1 MAVMPPGSSSSHS
14 SHKEGGSSS
23 NGFTNGYPAY
33 QDRNREHGKAS
44 ANDHEIDQP
53 PYPNAYASTA
63 SAGDSEVNM
72 AGIGS
77 GSGPSSPRI
86 SKRIHGHMM
95 GGSVSAGL
103 TGHGGYGTGGAS
115 GSAIGLTELRGESA
129 SAPSSPNVG
138 RHTARM
144 GGPAPGLTLAGV
156 SPDLSAPSSRNSLR
170 YEATHHTGQPSYDS
184 ASSQHHQHQQMQPH
198 LMPQHHSR
206 PSMSLSNSHG
216 HSQSQQYNRGYSRQG
231 AGRQHSFDQ
240 QPIPADSSR
249 NQQVQHQ
256 YTHAQ
261 SPASA
266 TATMA
271 SIPPSDWQVAVRPP
285 NRSATDPSS
294 PYGINHSPAMSQ
306 GSNGQGTPRADS
318 HSVFAAQQSSTPRP
332 VEPERAVTAD
342 RIPQQQ
348 YSLPA
353 NTRNMLP
360 PPIPPL
366 SPSRHLR
373 TGSRNANPSS
383 QSKASS
389 GTTVTGLG
397 ISTGHTDM
405 SRNRAGGIPSPTR
418 STRSL
423 TSQQQQ
429 AQGQPLPPSE
439 SSHHGHSV
447 EVHGGNAGDRRDQ
460 QGESSVVESASASVN
475 HSHQQSGSSNAQHHS
490 MASSQ
495 SAMTSGVLCGACSTA
510 VKGQCRDCNKVVAA
524 KFFPVDDSDGSYPL
538 CERDYFARLD
548 LICGKCDKALR
559 GAYITACNQKYHV
572 EHFTCSVCPTVFGPQ
587 DSYYEHGDEV
597 YCHFHYSTRFAT
609 KCVGCAHAILKQFV
623 EINRNQKDECWH
635 PECYMIHK
643 FWNVKL
649 ISKFQNT
656 PVNSAHASASSV
668 LDPDAVPE
676 EQKETAETLK
686 AKQIRM
692 ETQVEQIWRV
702 LSAFEESSAACI
714 SEMLRSVSA
723 NEYLDGVLMAE
734 RFILHVEILFAVIDD
749 LEAQFAMEN
758 ARGMSHSRE
767 AKMLC
772 RKTVNFFSLLAH
784 NQETPEQK
792 AMITQELLALVTGLA
807 HYLKILIRIA
817 LTGALKLEREH
828 GNVNALDFML
838 QRLSLLARDDAD
850 PSVPVRGQGIQRN
863 HLEPQEIR
871 RPPGF
876 TASTKGIAYG
886 YRSLAPEVV
895 GESVLKGRS
904 LTWLGNLD
912 QCMVCEN
919 TVEEDCVRLG
929 LFERW
934 HAKCLRCVECSTTA
948 AVTIEEPPLPEEGM
962 PKPFVR
968 RPPPKAE
975 EFVYE
980 ARTMV
985 SMNAVEVTTIFCV
998 IHRSNR
1004 SKPGFESVTRLE
1016 QYAYLLNVALRR
1028 LCGKLQI
1035 QGTVSALPLDAAT
1048 HTDHPHPL
1056 YDAYRDS
1063 SDIKR
1068 LKSVNLD
1075 RKTSAHA
1082 RMPQRSTVVESPS
1095 GKIARAGGSSSAR
1108 SAEGVPPLPSDGRS
1122 DSPAES
1128 FGRGRTPGKHTPSA
1142 TTPYHSSG
1150 SPSPAGKVDVIRP
1163 AFARNNTSVCIV
1175 NETADLSPE
1184 DDPPLSPSH
1193 DDSPFDHEEGVTLAD
1208 IPAIVEA
1215 EQARLTHRN
1224 TAMGDDRPLISE
1236 LSALD
1241 ALIVKH
1247 FALLALTKS
1256 ILAPYIDLE
1265 EMLELV
1271 EVRKNQ
1277 WWNKIFKGGKD
1288 KKDIKRKGVFGVP
1301 LEILVEKT
1309 GSDSQLG
1316 ATNTQI
1322 RVPEFIDNIISA
1334 MKQMDMSV
1342 EGIFRKNGN
1351 IKRLN
1356 TVTEALDRDPS
1367 SVNLADD
1374 NPVQLAAL
1382 LKKFLRDL
1390 PDPLMTFR
1398 LHRLFCAAENIT
1410 DPEEK
1415 TRCLHL
1421 IICMLPKTNRD
1432 TMEVLFVFLK
1442 WVASFSHVDEETGSK
1457 MDIANLA
1464 TVICPSILY
1473 AKGQNAMR
1481 DDSFVAI
1488 RAIQTLVERQE
1499 EFYVVPKEL
1508 MFVLDDRVSLL
1519 FAQNMD
1525 LPPKEIFKHCNNY
1538 AEVRRTGRKPPSSKD
1553 KEKEKE
1559 RDKDK
1564 EKGNKDRERER
1575 ERVGGVV
1582 GGGDNLNA
1590 AGQFALDNSL
1600 FNAGHSAH
1608 WSGRH
1613 APPSIPLYRP
1623 GSNSG
1628 SRPSSW
1634 VDAGNSPASGGGGG
1648 PPHYLAAAAQASS
1661 PSRRMFH
1668 TGGGGGGSGGGND
1681 SRRGSV
1687 GNSSPSMPASE
1698 RRERSVERSRSPGG
1712 GGGIERQQR

>member
-1 MAVMPPGSSSSHS
+1 MPTGSSYSHS
-14 SHKEGGSSS
+14 SHGEGENPSNDRRGNRAKEYEGSSS
-23 NGFTNGYPAY
+23 NDHHFQQQYYSNTTQHAGSSST
-33 QDRNREHGKAS
+33 DLDAS
-44 ANDHEIDQP
+44 P
-53 PYPNAYASTA
+53 
-63 SAGDSEVNM
+63 NM

-77 GSGPSSPRI
+77 GSAQNSPRI
-86 SKRIHGHMM
+86 SKKMPGQNLFGTPVMTASSSVGHASDAGRSIGHEGLGRGSESTSAPTSPHLARPATR
-95 GGSVSAGL
+95 GGSSYSGPSPSGFSPNLSNKPSRHSLRYDSTHQARQPSHDSSSSHQHQYQQQQPFSHFRPQHQSRPSITSSNSQHQSTSYRSGQQSRPLGQVAGRQQSFDRQESQHSPAP
-103 TGHGGYGTGGAS
+103 TPYRHQS
-115 GSAIGLTELRGESA
+115 GQNISRPVDQAPYSA
-129 SAPSSPNVG
+129 SATMSS
-138 RHTARM
+138 A
-144 GGPAPGLTLAGV
+144 L
-156 SPDLSAPSSRNSLR
+156 
-170 YEATHHTGQPSYDS
+170 
-184 ASSQHHQHQQMQPH
+184 
-198 LMPQHHSR
+198 
-206 PSMSLSNSHG
+206 
-216 HSQSQQYNRGYSRQG
+216 
-231 AGRQHSFDQ
+231 
-240 QPIPADSSR
+240 
-249 NQQVQHQ
+249 
-256 YTHAQ
+256 
-261 SPASA
+261 
-266 TATMA
+266 
-271 SIPPSDWQVAVRPP
+271 PSDWQGSARPP
-285 NRSATDPSS
+285 TRSATDPSS
-294 PYGINHSPAMSQ
+294 PYLVDNAPRLQ
-306 GSNGQGTPRADS
+306 DSNGPGTPRADHES
-318 HSVFAAQQSSTPRP
+318 AFGSQQASTPRASAN
-332 VEPERAVTAD
+332 ERWVAPDQGTQ
-342 RIPQQQ
+342 QQQ
-348 YSLPA
+348 YASGLRIMP
-353 NTRNMLP
+353 P

-366 SPSRHLR
+366 SPSRQLR
-373 TGSRNANPSS
+373 QSNRGRYQGTPGPMGLAAQTSNLAIGVPDPGRRTMNGSM
-383 QSKASS
+383 AS
-389 GTTVTGLG
+389 
-397 ISTGHTDM
+397 
-405 SRNRAGGIPSPTR
+405 RSPT
-418 STRSL
+418 TP
-423 TSQQQQ
+423 TYAVQGEQQQQ
-429 AQGQPLPPSE
+429 AQYTRRAMNVSLPPSE
-439 SSHHGHSV
+439 SSHHGHYPSEAEGDSAVV
-447 EVHGGNAGDRRDQ
+447 ENVSSNGQHRSRQEPTVTAQ
-460 QGESSVVESASASVN
+460 KSSSVTQPPIS
-475 HSHQQSGSSNAQHHS
+475 SG
-490 MASSQ
+490 
-495 SAMTSGVLCGACSTA
+495 AMCGACGTS
-510 VKGQCRDCNKVVAA
+510 VKGQYVRAMGKIYHLDCFRCRDCNQVVAA
-524 KFFPVDDSDGSYPL
+524 KFFPVDDQDDSYPL

-559 GAYITACNQKYHV
+559 GAYITACNRKYHV

-587 DSYYEHGDEV
+587 DSYYEHDDKV

-649 ISKFQNT
+649 TSKFQNT
-656 PVNSAHASASSV
+656 PINSAHASASSV
-668 LDPDAVPE
+668 IDPDAVPE

-723 NEYLDGVLMAE
+723 SEYLDAVLMAE

-749 LEAQFAMEN
+749 LEAQFAMER

-767 AKMLC
+767 AKLLC
-772 RKTVNFFSLLAH
+772 RKTVSFFSLLAH

-792 AMITQELLALVTGLA
+792 AMVTQELLALVTGLA

-817 LTGALKLEREH
+817 LTGSLKLEREH

-850 PSVPVRGQGIQRN
+850 PAVPVRGRGLART
-863 HLEPQEIR
+863 HFEPQETSQ
-871 RPPGF
+871 PPGF
-876 TASTKGIAYG
+876 IASTKGIAYG
-886 YRSLAPEVV
+886 YRSLAPEIV
-895 GESVLKGRS
+895 GETVLKGRS
-904 LTWLGNLD
+904 LTWLHDLD
-912 QCMVCEN
+912 QCMACGQ
-919 TVEEDCVRLG
+919 TVEDDCIRLG

-934 HAKCLRCVECSTTA
+934 HPKCVRCAECDTSA
-948 AVTIEEPPLPEEGM
+948 AVVVEEPPQQEEGM

-968 RPPPKAE
+968 KPPPKAD
-975 EFVYE
+975 EFVFE

-985 SMNAVEVTTIFCV
+985 SINAVEVTTVFCV
-998 IHRSNR
+998 PHRTNR
-1004 SKPGFESVTRLE
+1004 SRPGFEPVTRLE

-1028 LCGKLQI
+1028 LCEKLQI
-1035 QGTVSALPLDAAT
+1035 QGVVATMLDTVGTA
-1048 HTDHPHPL
+1048 DHPHPL

-1075 RKTSAHA
+1075 RKISAHA

-1095 GKIARAGGSSSAR
+1095 GKTARPGGLSSTR
-1108 SAEGVPPLPSDGRS
+1108 STEGVPPLPNDGKS
-1122 DSPAES
+1122 DSQADTASRSIIPVV
-1128 FGRGRTPGKHTPSA
+1128 RTPSNDSPHNDEQGSMTPGGGKI
-1142 TTPYHSSG
+1142 
-1150 SPSPAGKVDVIRP
+1150 DVIRP

-1175 NETADLSPE
+1175 NE
-1184 DDPPLSPSH
+1184 DPKDGAGTEEANPPVH
-1193 DDSPFDHEEGVTLAD
+1193 DDSPFEHEDGVTLAD

-1215 EQARLTHRN
+1215 EQARLSRRN
-1224 TAMGDDRPLISE
+1224 TTLGDGRPLISE
-1236 LSALD
+1236 LAPLD

-1247 FALLALTKS
+1247 FALLALIKS
-1256 ILAPYIDLE
+1256 SLAPYIDLE
-1265 EMLELV
+1265 DMLELV

-1277 WWNKIFKGGKD
+1277 WWNKIFKGSKD

-1316 ATNTQI
+1316 ATNTQL

-1398 LHRLFCAAENIT
+1398 LHRLFCAAETIN

-1415 TRCLHL
+1415 LRCLHL
-1421 IICMLPKTNRD
+1421 IICMLPKANRD

-1457 MDIANLA
+1457 MDITNLA

-1508 MFVLDDRVSLL
+1508 MFVLDDRVSSL

-1538 AEVRRTGRKPPSSKD
+1538 SEVRRTGRKPPSN
-1553 KEKEKE
+1553 KEKEKDNKD
-1559 RDKDK
+1559 RDK
-1564 EKGNKDRERER
+1564 NKDRERER
-1575 ERVGGVV
+1575 ERP
-1582 GGGDNLNA
+1582 GDT
-1590 AGQFALDNSL
+1590 AGALGQSALDNSL
-1600 FNAGHSAH
+1600 YNAGHSAH
-1608 WSGRH
+1608 LNGRH
-1613 APPSIPLYRP
+1613 PPAPIVPPFRP

-1634 VDAGNSPASGGGGG
+1634 IDVTNSPASGGAGYHLGN
-1648 PPHYLAAAAQASS
+1648 PPHQPYPPATASS
-1661 PSRRMFH
+1661 PSRRMF
-1668 TGGGGGGSGGGND
+1668 GIGGND
-1681 SRRGSV
+1681 SRRGSL
-1687 GNSSPSMPASE
+1687 GNPTPASD
-1698 RRERSVERSRSPGG
+1698 RRERSTERSRSPAGVD
-1712 GGGIERQQR
+1712 RQPWQH

>member
-14 SHKEGGSSS
+14 SHNEGGNSS
-23 NGFTNGYPAY
+23 NGFSNGYPVY
-33 QDRNREHGKAS
+33 QDRNREHGRSS
-44 ANDHEIDQP
+44 ANDHGMHEP
-53 PYPNAYASTA
+53 SYSKAYSPSTL
-63 SAGDSEVNM
+63 AGDSEVNM

-103 TGHGGYGTGGAS
+103 TGHGGHTTGSRG
-115 GSAIGLTELRGESA
+115 GSSVGLTDFRGESA

-138 RHTARM
+138 RQTARM
-144 GGPAPGLTLAGV
+144 GGPAPGLTLSGV
-156 SPDLSAPSSRNSLR
+156 SPDLSARSSRNSLR
-170 YEATHHTGQPSYDS
+170 FDATHHAGQPSYDS
-184 ASSQHHQHQQMQPH
+184 ASSQHHQHQQMQSH
-198 LMPQHHSR
+198 LAPQHQPR
-206 PSMSLSNSHG
+206 PSVSSSNSHG
-216 HSQSQQYNRGYSRQG
+216 HSQSQQYTRAYSRQM

-240 QPIPADSSR
+240 QPKPADSP
-249 NQQVQHQ
+249 QHQ
-256 YTHAQ
+256 QAHHQYGFIQTP
-261 SPASA
+261 SSA

-271 SIPPSDWQVAVRPP
+271 SMPPSDWQLAARPP

-294 PYGINHSPAMSQ
+294 PYNTDHSPAMSQ
-306 GSNGQGTPRADS
+306 GSNGHGTPRADNQ
-318 HSVFAAQQSSTPRP
+318 SVFAAQQSSTPRP
-332 VEPERAVTAD
+332 VEPERAMTAD

-353 NTRNMLP
+353 STRNMLP

-373 TGSRNANPSS
+373 TGSRNANPSGHN
-383 QSKASS
+383 KASS
-389 GTTVTGLG
+389 GATVTGLG
-397 ISTGHTDM
+397 VSGGNVEP
-405 SRNRAGGIPSPTR
+405 SRNQAGGVPSPTR

-423 TSQQQQ
+423 MSQQQH

-439 SSHHGHSV
+439 NSHHGHSV
-447 EVHGGNAGDRRDQ
+447 EVQGGNTGDRREH

-475 HSHQQSGSSNAQHHS
+475 HSDQQSGSANAQHYS
-490 MASSQ
+490 TPSTQ
-495 SAMTSGVLCGACSTA
+495 SVMTSGVLCGSCGTA
-510 VKGQCRDCNKVVAA
+510 VKGQYVRAMGKIYHLDCFRCRDCNKVVAA

-656 PVNSAHASASSV
+656 PLNSAHASASSV

-850 PSVPVRGQGIQRN
+850 PTVPVRGQGIPRN
-863 HLEPQEIR
+863 HLDPQEIS

-886 YRSLAPEVV
+886 YRSLAPEIV

-948 AVTIEEPPLPEEGM
+948 AVPIEEPPPPEEGM

-998 IHRSNR
+998 VHRSNR
-1004 SKPGFESVTRLE
+1004 SKPGFEPVTRLE

-1035 QGTVSALPLDAAT
+1035 QGIVSALPLDAAA
-1048 HTDHPHPL
+1048 HGDHPHPL

-1122 DSPAES
+1122 DSPADS
-1128 FGRGRTPGKHTPSA
+1128 IGRAVTPGKHTSSA
-1142 TTPYHSSG
+1142 TPRFDSAG

-1175 NETADLSPE
+1175 NETTDLSPE
-1184 DDPPLSPSH
+1184 DGLPLSPSH

-1215 EQARLTHRN
+1215 EQARLTQRD
-1224 TAMGDDRPLISE
+1224 TATGDERPLISE

-1316 ATNTQI
+1316 ATNTQL

-1367 SVNLADD
+1367 AVNLADD

-1508 MFVLDDRVSLL
+1508 MFVLDDRVSSL

-1559 RDKDK
+1559 KDKDK
-1564 EKGNKDRERER
+1564 EKGKDRERER
-1575 ERVGGVV
+1575 ERGTGSAGGN
-1582 GGGDNLNA
+1582 GGDGLNA
-1590 AGQFALDNSL
+1590 AVQFALDNSL

-1613 APPSIPLYRP
+1613 PPPPIPLYRP

-1634 VDAGNSPASGGGGG
+1634 VDSGNSPASGG
-1648 PPHYLAAAAQASS
+1648 PPHFPAAQASS

-1668 TGGGGGGSGGGND
+1668 IGNE

-1687 GNSSPSMPASE
+1687 GNSSPSLPSSE
-1698 RRERSVERSRSPGG
+1698 RRERSVERSKSPGG
-1712 GGGIERQQR
+1712 MERQQR

>member
-1 MAVMPPGSSSSHS
+1 M
-14 SHKEGGSSS
+14 
-23 NGFTNGYPAY
+23 
-33 QDRNREHGKAS
+33 
-44 ANDHEIDQP
+44 
-53 PYPNAYASTA
+53 
-63 SAGDSEVNM
+63 
-72 AGIGS
+72 
-77 GSGPSSPRI
+77 
-86 SKRIHGHMM
+86 
-95 GGSVSAGL
+95 
-103 TGHGGYGTGGAS
+103 
-115 GSAIGLTELRGESA
+115 
-129 SAPSSPNVG
+129 
-138 RHTARM
+138 
-144 GGPAPGLTLAGV
+144 
-156 SPDLSAPSSRNSLR
+156 
-170 YEATHHTGQPSYDS
+170 
-184 ASSQHHQHQQMQPH
+184 
-198 LMPQHHSR
+198 
-206 PSMSLSNSHG
+206 
-216 HSQSQQYNRGYSRQG
+216 
-231 AGRQHSFDQ
+231 
-240 QPIPADSSR
+240 
-249 NQQVQHQ
+249 
-256 YTHAQ
+256 
-261 SPASA
+261 
-266 TATMA
+266 
-271 SIPPSDWQVAVRPP
+271 
-285 NRSATDPSS
+285 
-294 PYGINHSPAMSQ
+294 
-306 GSNGQGTPRADS
+306 
-318 HSVFAAQQSSTPRP
+318 
-332 VEPERAVTAD
+332 TAD
-342 RIPQQQ
+342 RTPQQQ
-348 YSLPA
+348 FSISGG
-353 NTRNMLP
+353 TRMMP
-360 PPIPPL
+360 PPPLPPL

-373 TGSRNANPSS
+373 TGSRNANSSNHGKSSLNTAGPSVS
-383 QSKASS
+383 AENADFSKNQGGRATPNQSP
-389 GTTVTGLG
+389 TTLA
-397 ISTGHTDM
+397 STG
-405 SRNRAGGIPSPTR
+405 
-418 STRSL
+418 
-423 TSQQQQ
+423 QQQQ
-429 AQGQPLPPSE
+429 HAQGQPLPPSE
-439 SSHHGHSV
+439 NSNHGRSV
-447 EVHGGNAGDRRDQ
+447 EAPESNAGERREHGQ
-460 QGESSVVESASASVN
+460 QSDSSLAESGSANAN
-475 HSHQQSGSSNAQHHS
+475 HSHQQSGSTNSQQYSAPSN
-490 MASSQ
+490 Q
-495 SAMTSGVLCGACSTA
+495 SAMASGVLCGACNTA
-510 VKGQCRDCNKVVAA
+510 VKGQYVRAMGKIYHLDCFKCR
-524 KFFPVDDSDGSYPL
+524 
-538 CERDYFARLD
+538 
-548 LICGKCDKALR
+548 
-559 GAYITACNQKYHV
+559 
-572 EHFTCSVCPTVFGPQ
+572 
-587 DSYYEHGDEV
+587 
-597 YCHFHYSTRFAT
+597 
-609 KCVGCAHAILKQFV
+609 QFV

-656 PVNSAHASASSV
+656 PINSAHASASSV

-792 AMITQELLALVTGLA
+792 AMVTQELLALVTGLA

-850 PSVPVRGQGIQRN
+850 PLVPVRGQGLPRYQY
-863 HLEPQEIR
+863 EQQEISQ
-871 RPPGF
+871 PPGF

-886 YRSLAPEVV
+886 YRSLAPEIV

-904 LTWLGNLD
+904 LSWLGNLD

-934 HAKCLRCVECSTTA
+934 HAKCLRCVECSTSA
-948 AVTIEEPPLPEEGM
+948 AVTIEEPPPPEEGM

-985 SMNAVEVTTIFCV
+985 SMNAVEVTTIYCV
-998 IHRSNR
+998 VHRTNR
-1004 SKPGFESVTRLE
+1004 SKAGFEPVTRLE

-1035 QGTVSALPLDAAT
+1035 QGIVSSLPHDSAP
-1048 HTDHPHPL
+1048 HGDHPHPL

-1108 SAEGVPPLPSDGRS
+1108 SAEGVPPLPSEGRS

-1128 FGRGRTPGKHTPSA
+1128 VGRAGIFGKQTPPATIPYDSA
-1142 TTPYHSSG
+1142 G
-1150 SPSPAGKVDVIRP
+1150 SLSPAGKVDVIRP

-1175 NETADLSPE
+1175 NEIPDPSPGDE
-1184 DDPPLSPSH
+1184 LPVPLLH

-1215 EQARLTHRN
+1215 EQARLSRRN
-1224 TAMGDDRPLISE
+1224 TTHGDDRPLISE

-1256 ILAPYIDLE
+1256 ILAPYIDME

-1316 ATNTQI
+1316 ATNIQL

-1398 LHRLFCAAENIT
+1398 LHRLFCAAETIS

-1415 TRCLHL
+1415 LRCLHL
-1421 IICMLPKTNRD
+1421 IICMLPKANRD

-1508 MFVLDDRVSLL
+1508 MFVLDDRVSSL

-1538 AEVRRTGRKPPSSKD
+1538 AEVRRTGRKPPSNKD
-1553 KEKEKE
+1553 KEKEREK
-1559 RDKDK
+1559 DKDK
-1564 EKGNKDRERER
+1564 EKGKDRERER
-1575 ERVGGVV
+1575 ERER
-1582 GGGDNLNA
+1582 GGDGPNA

-1600 FNAGHSAH
+1600 YNAGHSAH
-1608 WSGRH
+1608 WNGRH
-1613 APPSIPLYRP
+1613 PPSAAAPTYRP

-1634 VDAGNSPASGGGGG
+1634 VDSSNSPITG
-1648 PPHYLAAAAQASS
+1648 PTHYSSTGVAHQPYSAAQASS

-1668 TGGGGGGSGGGND
+1668 IGND
-1681 SRRGSV
+1681 SRRGSL
-1687 GNSSPSMPASE
+1687 GNSPSLPSSE
-1698 RRERSVERSRSPGG
+1698 RRDRSAERSRSPA
-1712 GGGIERQQR
+1712 GIDRQQR

>member
-1 MAVMPPGSSSSHS
+1 MSSAH
-14 SHKEGGSSS
+14 
-23 NGFTNGYPAY
+23 
-33 QDRNREHGKAS
+33 
-44 ANDHEIDQP
+44 
-53 PYPNAYASTA
+53 
-63 SAGDSEVNM
+63 
-72 AGIGS
+72 
-77 GSGPSSPRI
+77 
-86 SKRIHGHMM
+86 
-95 GGSVSAGL
+95 
-103 TGHGGYGTGGAS
+103 
-115 GSAIGLTELRGESA
+115 
-129 SAPSSPNVG
+129 
-138 RHTARM
+138 
-144 GGPAPGLTLAGV
+144 
-156 SPDLSAPSSRNSLR
+156 
-170 YEATHHTGQPSYDS
+170 
-184 ASSQHHQHQQMQPH
+184 
-198 LMPQHHSR
+198 
-206 PSMSLSNSHG
+206 
-216 HSQSQQYNRGYSRQG
+216 
-231 AGRQHSFDQ
+231 
-240 QPIPADSSR
+240 
-249 NQQVQHQ
+249 
-256 YTHAQ
+256 
-261 SPASA
+261 
-266 TATMA
+266 
-271 SIPPSDWQVAVRPP
+271 PSDWQVNARLPA
-285 NRSATDPSS
+285 RSATDPAS
-294 PYGINHSPAMSQ
+294 PYIADNSPRSQ
-306 GSNGQGTPRADS
+306 DSNGHGTPRADNQ
-318 HSVFAAQQSSTPRP
+318 SVFAAQQVATPRAP
-332 VEPERAVTAD
+332 NLERAFSTD
-342 RIPQQQ
+342 QTLQQHQYPSGLRI
-348 YSLPA
+348 
-353 NTRNMLP
+353 MP
-360 PPIPPL
+360 PPSIPPL
-366 SPSRHLR
+366 SPSRQIRGNTRGTHHGAHNTSVSGGVSSSLSVGDAEASR
-373 TGSRNANPSS
+373 RAGNGRPQARSPTGS
-383 QSKASS
+383 
-389 GTTVTGLG
+389 TFLG
-397 ISTGHTDM
+397 M
-405 SRNRAGGIPSPTR
+405 RE
-418 STRSL
+418 
-423 TSQQQQ
+423 QQPQ
-429 AQGQPLPPSE
+429 AQYPNRPVNVPLPPSE
-439 SSHHGHSV
+439 SSHQEHYSAEMEKREQSAQGDTAVIESVSGDAHLGHRQMTTSTP
-447 EVHGGNAGDRRDQ
+447 Q
-460 QGESSVVESASASVN
+460 SSA
-475 HSHQQSGSSNAQHHS
+475 
-490 MASSQ
+490 ASSSQ
-495 SAMTSGVLCGACSTA
+495 PSVGVLCGACGTA
-510 VKGQCRDCNKVVAA
+510 VKGQYVRAMGRIYHLDCFKCRDCNQVVAA
-524 KFFPVDDSDGSYPL
+524 KFFPVDDQDGSYPL

-587 DSYYEHGDEV
+587 DSYYEHDDQV

-649 ISKFQNT
+649 TSKFQNT
-656 PVNSAHASASSV
+656 PINSAHASASSV

-723 NEYLDGVLMAE
+723 SEYLDAVLMAE

-767 AKMLC
+767 AKLLC
-772 RKTVNFFSLLAH
+772 RKTVSFFSLLAH

-792 AMITQELLALVTGLA
+792 AMVTQELLALVTGLA

-817 LTGALKLEREH
+817 LTGSLKLEREH

-850 PSVPVRGQGIQRN
+850 PSVSVRGQGIART
-863 HLEPQEIR
+863 HFEPQDISQ
-871 RPPGF
+871 PPGF
-876 TASTKGIAYG
+876 TPSTRGIAYG

-895 GESVLKGRS
+895 GETVLKGRS
-904 LTWLGNLD
+904 LTWLHDLD
-912 QCMVCEN
+912 QCIACGQ
-919 TVEEDCVRLG
+919 TVEDDCIRLG

-934 HAKCLRCVECSTTA
+934 HPRCVRCLECDTSA
-948 AVTIEEPPLPEEGM
+948 AVAIEEPPAQEEGM

-968 RPPPKAE
+968 KPLPKAD

-985 SMNAVEVTTIFCV
+985 SINAVEVTTIFCV
-998 IHRSNR
+998 PHRSNR
-1004 SKPGFESVTRLE
+1004 SRPGFEPVTRLE

-1028 LCGKLQI
+1028 LCEKLQL
-1035 QGTVSALPLDAAT
+1035 QGVIATLLLDTGAGG
-1048 HTDHPHPL
+1048 DHAHPL

-1095 GKIARAGGSSSAR
+1095 GKIARAGGTSSTR
-1108 SAEGVPPLPSDGRS
+1108 STEGAPPMPTDGRS
-1122 DSPAES
+1122 DSPADS
-1128 FGRGRTPGKHTPSA
+1128 VGRTNIPIIRMPSE
-1142 TTPYHSSG
+1142 G
-1150 SPSPAGKVDVIRP
+1150 SPFDEAHGSGTASGRIDVIRP
-1163 AFARNNTSVCIV
+1163 AFARNNTSVCIL
-1175 NETADLSPE
+1175 NESADDSPE
-1184 DDPPLSPSH
+1184 ERDLVSPPH
-1193 DDSPFDHEEGVTLAD
+1193 DDSPFDHEDGVTLAD

-1215 EQARLTHRN
+1215 EQARLSRRN
-1224 TAMGDDRPLISE
+1224 TVMGDGRPLISE
-1236 LSALD
+1236 LSSLD

-1256 ILAPYIDLE
+1256 QLAPYIDME
-1265 EMLELV
+1265 DMLELV

-1301 LEILVEKT
+1301 LDILVEKT

-1316 ATNTQI
+1316 ATNTQL

-1398 LHRLFCAAENIT
+1398 LHRLFCAAETIS
-1410 DPEEK
+1410 DEEEK
-1415 TRCLHL
+1415 LRCLHL

-1508 MFVLDDRVSLL
+1508 MFVLDDRVSSL

-1538 AEVRRTGRKPPSSKD
+1538 SEVRRTGRKPPSSKE

-1559 RDKDK
+1559 KDKDK
-1564 EKGNKDRERER
+1564 RGDRDRERER
-1575 ERVGGVV
+1575 LAEAQNG
-1582 GGGDNLNA
+1582 L
-1590 AGQFALDNSL
+1590 GQLALDNSL

-1608 WSGRH
+1608 LNGRH
-1613 APPSIPLYRP
+1613 PPAPIVPIYRP
-1623 GSNSG
+1623 GSNPT
-1628 SRPSSW
+1628 SRPNSW
-1634 VDAGNSPASGGGGG
+1634 VDAAGSPSSGASYLPVNNSHQPYPVAS
-1648 PPHYLAAAAQASS
+1648 ASS
-1661 PSRRMFH
+1661 PSRRMFNI
-1668 TGGGGGGSGGGND
+1668 GND
-1681 SRRGSV
+1681 SRRGSLSNLA
-1687 GNSSPSMPASE
+1687 GLPASE
-1698 RRERSVERSRSPGG
+1698 RRERSAERSPAGTD
-1712 GGGIERQQR
+1712 RQQRQH